1 MEMARKLVIRRNC
14 QTTSEQKN
22 GLLLIEA
29 GHWRLLPR
37 ACRFDAYPVPC
48 SRVDDR
54 RKAR

>member
-1 MEMARKLVIRRNC
+1 METAASSDPEEL
-14 QTTSEQKN
+14 QTTSARKN

-29 GHWRLLPR
+29 GHLRLLPR